1 MSDNERAIDAAISA
15 EEDALLR
22 SFGEEP
28 PYMKQLLGI
37 FSGKTGW
44 VSLVMMAAQLVLFC
58 FGTWAAIRFFAA
70 EDPLTAL
77 KWGLPA
83 AVLLIMSLMIKLALW
98 PVIHVNKLIGQIH
111 KLELTVLRPQERHL
125 S

>member
-1 MSDNERAIDAAISA
+1 MSDNDRTINAAIAA

-44 VSLVMMAAQLVLFC
+44 VSLVMMATQLALFC
-58 FGTWAAIRFFAA
+58 FGAWAAIRFFAA
-70 EDPLTAL
+70 DDLLTAL

-98 PVIHVNKLIGQIH
+98 PVIHVNKLVGQIH
-111 KLELTVLRPQERHL
+111 KLELTVLRTQERQL

>member
-22 SFGEEP
+22 SFSEEP
-28 PYMKQLLGI
+28 PYMEQLLGI

-44 VSLVMMAAQLVLFC
+44 VSLAMMVAQLVLFG
-58 FGTWAAIRFFAA
+58 FGAWAAIQFFAA
-70 EDPLTAL
+70 ADPLTAL

-83 AVLLIMSLMIKLALW
+83 AMLLIMSLMIKLALW
-98 PVIHVNKLIGQIH
+98 PVIHVNRLIGQIH
-111 KLELTVLRPQERHL
+111 KLELTVLQARERNL
-125 S
+125 L

>member
-1 MSDNERAIDAAISA
+1 MSDNERAIDAAIAA

-22 SFGEEP
+22 SFGEEQ

-44 VSLVMMAAQLVLFC
+44 VSLVMMAAQLVLF
-58 FGTWAAIRFFAA
+58 GSGVWAAIHFFAA
-70 EDPLTAL
+70 AEPLSAL

-98 PVIHVNKLIGQIH
+98 PVIHINKLIGQIH
-111 KLELTVLRPQERHL
+111 KLELTAMRTQRRNQL
-125 S
+125 

>member
-1 MSDNERAIDAAISA
+1 MSDNERAIDAAIAA

-44 VSLVMMAAQLVLFC
+44 VSLVMMAAQLILFG
-58 FGTWAAIRFFAA
+58 FGAWAALQFFAA
-70 EDPLTAL
+70 DEPLTAL

-98 PVIHVNKLIGQIH
+98 PVIHANRLIEQIH
-111 KLELTVLRPQERHL
+111 KLELTVLRAQDRHL